1 MEIDTVWE
9 ESMIDRRLIKNF
21 DFGILIIIILLAGFG
36 MIGIG
41 VAMRAPTEGNESIY
55 EVLGN
60 MNLRYVKAQM
70 LWVAIGLVVLFIVA
84 SIDYNIYKDLSPYAY
99 VAVLIL
105 LLYVSKRGNIA
116 GNARRSISIGPV
128 SIQPSEF
135 AKLVIIISTA
145 KAIEKRESLKSI
157 KDIIPIFVQLMPMLF
172 FIYKQPDLGT
182 SLVLIIIVCGMLF
195 VGGLDYKL
203 ILAMLG
209 AGVASIPIA
218 WNFIF
223 SETQKNRVRVFL
235 NPDLDPLNN
244 AYNVVQSMTAIGSGR
259 LYGKGLLTDN
269 TLSQLN
275 FLPAKHTDFI
285 FAVTVEALGF
295 VGGAIIITLYMAL
308 ILKTIAIAKCSKDKF
323 GSLIVIGVASMMFFH
338 IFENIGMTMGLMP
351 VTGIPLP
358 FMSYGGSSMLTNMA
372 AYGMVLSV
380 AMRRHKIKF

>member
-1 MEIDTVWE
+1 MLDK
-9 ESMIDRRLIKNF
+9 RLIKNF
-21 DFGILIIIILLAGFG
+21 DFGILIIIILLACFG

-60 MNLRYVKAQM
+60 INLSYVKSQA
-70 LWVAIGLVVLFIVA
+70 LWVIIGLIVLFIVA
-84 SIDYNIYKDLSPYAY
+84 SIDYNVYKDMSFYIY
-99 VAVLIL
+99 FFVL
-105 LLYVSKRGNIA
+105 LLLFYVSKKGTIA
-116 GNARRSISIGPV
+116 GNARRAIKIGP
-128 SIQPSEF
+128 INLQPSEF
-135 AKLVIIISTA
+135 AKLAIIISTA
-145 KAIEKRESLKSI
+145 KTIEKRESLKSI
-157 KDIIPIFVQLMPMLF
+157 RDIIPVFIQLIPPLF

-182 SLVLIIIVCGMLF
+182 SLVLVVIVFGMLF
-195 VGGLDYKL
+195 VAGLGYKL
-203 ILAMLG
+203 ILGMLG
-209 AGVASIPIA
+209 VGLGSIPIA
-218 WNFIF
+218 WKFIF
-223 SETQKNRVRVFL
+223 SETQKNRIRVFL
-235 NPDLDPLNN
+235 NPELDPLGN
-244 AYNVVQSMTAIGSGR
+244 AYNVLQSMTAIGSGR

-295 VGGAIIITLYMAL
+295 IGGAIIIFLYMML
-308 ILKTIAIAKCSKDKF
+308 LLKTVRVAKHSKDRF
-323 GSLIVIGVASMMFFH
+323 GSLIVVGVASMMFFH

-380 AMRRHKIKF
+380 AMRRQKIKF